1 MPDIKTSR
9 NTRHRSLRSIVNF
22 QHGVFLWLQH
32 QRGYSGSFPTG
43 GSAMTGSLMGI
54 PVDLG
59 FTNGGVLSSRSIML
73 PELSALLSV
82 APADADMRGYQRLAV
97 DEDALGKASAANRE
111 KTFGMLRR
119 LYALNPEV
127 PIFREFRRLSL
138 LFPSERETM
147 AGILALARE
156 PLLRACSDMVLG
168 APINSPLSRESFEV
182 WVREFAAGRFSEA
195 MYRSFSHN
203 LYASFFQM
211 GYLGEAVAKCRLRQR
226 RDIRPAT
233 VAYAAFLDWL
243 KGLNGVSLLQ
253 GSFSRSLELAK
264 ADHLSLLSAAGQL
277 GLMQVANSGGVL
289 QLDFASWLQP
299 GEARLST

>member
-1 MPDIKTSR
+1 
-9 NTRHRSLRSIVNF
+9 
-22 QHGVFLWLQH
+22 
-32 QRGYSGSFPTG
+32 
-43 GSAMTGSLMGI
+43 MTGSLMGI